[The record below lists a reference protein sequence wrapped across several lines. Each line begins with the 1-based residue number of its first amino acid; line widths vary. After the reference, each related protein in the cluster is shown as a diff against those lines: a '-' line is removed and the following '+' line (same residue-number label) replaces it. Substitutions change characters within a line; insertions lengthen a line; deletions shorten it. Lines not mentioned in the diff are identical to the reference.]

1 MYHLTVKVTSKTK
14 NHGLSISNSGSM
26 KRRPFCRVLSW
37 ILAALGRLWMILTS
51 KLCDWAEKSSNRRSF
66 CGELSHDHSL
76 VDVDERTSRMEWL
89 LGFNMLAQLSPM
101 VNVSYHFISYIISLN
116 PWKTS
121 TSLVGRRASC
131 VFQTAALLV
140 KSPHSVAWETCSSP
154 DVKSLREIYVL
165 KSPVFWHGHWWKTS
179 KWCWALLVCPKWC
192 AVPMIVLYWYC
203 TGNVLE
209 NLLDVPDSKSTI
221 TILPYVF
228 HCMSYLIRLTL
239 W

>member
-1 MYHLTVKVTSKTK
+1 
-14 NHGLSISNSGSM
+14 M

-101 VNVSYHFISYIISLN
+101 VNVSYHFIPYIISLN

-121 TSLVGRRASC
+121 TSLVGRRALVSDSC
-131 VFQTAALLV
+131 IVGEITPFRCLGNKKKSGRQISPTNWCAQITSFLAWPLV
-140 KSPHSVAWETCSSP
+140 KNFEVVLSFAGLPEVMCCSNDCTVLVLHWECAW
-154 DVKSLREIYVL
+154 KSFGR
-165 KSPVFWHGHWWKTS
+165 PG
-179 KWCWALLVCPKWC
+179 
-192 AVPMIVLYWYC
+192 
-203 TGNVLE
+203 
-209 NLLDVPDSKSTI
+209 
-221 TILPYVF
+221 
-228 HCMSYLIRLTL
+228 
-239 W
+239 